1 MAKSSRLKTSRMMC
15 CSSKSSRA
23 MNIKAR
29 RSRVE
34 QQGENMRVRS
44 RRNEEYH
51 GKVQQGEVEEP
62 LGKE

>member
-1 MAKSSRLKTSRMMC
+1 
-15 CSSKSSRA
+15 

-44 RRNEEYH
+44 RRNEEYQV
-51 GKVQQGEVEEP
+51 KVQQGEVEEP

>member
-1 MAKSSRLKTSRMMC
+1 
-15 CSSKSSRA
+15 

-34 QQGENMRVRS
+34 QQGENMRV

>member
-1 MAKSSRLKTSRMMC
+1 MC

-44 RRNEEYH
+44 RRKEEYH
-51 GKVQQGEVEEP
+51 FKVQQGEVEEP